1 MSAQCACCGR
11 TRPRRGRGGRA
22 ADPVLP
28 LSPGYSRWPAEAEAC
43 RDTSTRR
50 PFAAVRPVAVSRRCG
65 SRAIPPARRPPSR
78 PAAGSAPARRL
89 GLVRPFV
96 ALVI

>member
-1 MSAQCACCGR
+1 MSAQCARCGR

-43 RDTSTRR
+43 RDTNTRR
-50 PFAAVRPVAVSRRCG
+50 PFASVKPVGGSRWCG
-65 SRAIPPARRPPSR
+65 SGANPRARRAPSRAAGGSEPARRP
-78 PAAGSAPARRL
+78 